1 MQDIYSQKSRWKLI
15 LALVGGIIIIITM
28 LYSNYLANRLQEN
41 EKNNIEIW
49 VETIKSLQRD
59 QESQSQIQ
67 TDYQLQLEILNR
79 FNSIPVI
86 LEHENGELQGEHF
99 ADTTTI
105 DQEFLQSEVDWI
117 KDNGYEPL
125 KGPGG
130 YASWIYY
137 KNSPLYTR
145 IKYFPVLTVLL
156 LGSFILFAYYL
167 FSSARTSEQ
176 NRVWV
181 GMAKETAHQLGTPIS
196 AILAWI
202 EHLKETTN
210 GNTEQDE
217 IIVELIKDVERLDLV
232 ADRFSKIGSAPK
244 LVKVD
249 LIAKLEECKS
259 YMQKRASKK
268 VQFNFDNTTSK
279 YVMINQHL
287 FDWVIE
293 NLIRNALD
301 AMGSEGVIST
311 AIYEENEY
319 FCVDIS
325 DTGKGIPPSKFKTV
339 FQPGYSTKQ
348 RGWGLGLSLAKRII
362 ENYHSG
368 KIFVK
373 NSIPDQKT
381 TFTVR
386 LPKAF

>member
-1 MQDIYSQKSRWKLI
+1 MQDIYTRKSRWKLI
-15 LALVGGIIIIITM
+15 LALVGGLIIIITV

-59 QESQSQIQ
+59 QESEVQ

-86 LEHENGELQGEHF
+86 LQHENGELKGEHF
-99 ADTTTI
+99 ADTTI
-105 DQEFLQSEVDWI
+105 VDQVFLQKEVDWI
-117 KDNGYEPL
+117 KDYGYEPL

-130 YASWIYY
+130 YANWIYY
-137 KNSPLYTR
+137 KNSQLYTR
-145 IKYFPVLTVLL
+145 IKYFPLLTVLL

-167 FSSARTSEQ
+167 FSAARSSEQ

-202 EHLKETTN
+202 EHLKGTTN
-210 GNTEQDE
+210 GNEEQNE
-217 IIVELIKDVERLDLV
+217 IIAELIKDVERLDLV

-244 LVKVD
+244 LNKVD
-249 LIAKLEECKS
+249 LISELEECKS

-268 VQFNFDNTTSK
+268 VRFYFDTQPSK
-279 YVMINQHL
+279 FVMINKHL

-293 NLIRNALD
+293 NIIRNALD

-311 AIYEENEY
+311 EVYEENEY
-319 FCVDIS
+319 FCVDIT

-373 NSIPDQKT
+373 SSIPNEKT
-381 TFTVR
+381 TFTIK